1 MLNVFDV
8 VVPRP
13 EEPTAPKVTLPK
25 KDVTKPKG
33 TAKIIWPLF

>member
-13 EEPTAPKVTLPK
+13 EEPVVDRTAPKVTLPK
-25 KDVTKPKG
+25 KDVTLPKG
-33 TAKIIWPLF
+33 TAKML